1 MRSLE
6 FISNILSQHIEEE
19 IFPFVPPPVLHV
31 SADICFALEESS

>member
-6 FISNILSQHIEEE
+6 FFSNILPRLFDEE
-19 IFPFVPPPVLHV
+19 IFLFVPPPVLHV